1 MLRKTITGIGFLII
15 SFVHAQ
21 TDTISLTLQESIALA
36 INNHPDL
43 KLAGLQA
50 ETSEVLF
57 KQTRSNLLPDLNARV
72 NLGLNNGRSI
82 DPFTNSYID
91 EQLTFSNAGLTLDAT
106 IFNGFRLRNSIQRDR
121 FNLKASEMEVE
132 AARQDLILNVTL
144 AYLQLLNNRDL
155 IALAQ
160 LRRKATKEQLE
171 RLKVLYEQGQGNP
184 AGYTDLQGELAGD
197 RTAVVKAKNSY
208 ASSML
213 ELSRLL
219 NIDAPITAKDLN
231 VPLQPELYELTAEEV
246 FEDAKKNLATFKAKE
261 LRIKAAEEDL
271 SVSRS
276 FYFPEVSL
284 FAQLNTNYSS
294 VARFFTATGTR
305 LSETG
310 GFVTIEDENIPVLT
324 NEITY
329 AEEVIPYSDQ
339 LNNNLNSV
347 VGVGMNIPLF
357 NGFRAKH
364 NVALEKIQLK
374 ETEAEYEK
382 MLGLFRQAIWE
393 AHEDMRASY
402 EEYQLLGEQVA
413 AFAES
418 FRVNEIRFN
427 NGVSNTVE
435 YIISKN
441 KLDNARIR
449 LANARYEYL
458 LRKKVLEY
466 YRGRK

>member
-1 MLRKTITGIGFLII
+1 MLRKTITGIAFLMI
-15 SFVHAQ
+15 SLAHAQ
-21 TDTISLTLQESIALA
+21 TDTITLTLQESIELA
-36 INNHPDL
+36 IKNNPDL
-43 KLAGLQA
+43 KIAGLQA

-57 KQTRSNLLPDLNARV
+57 KQTRSQLLPDLNARA

-91 EQLTFSNAGLTLDAT
+91 EQLTFSNAGLSLDAT
-106 IFNGFRLRNSIQRDR
+106 IFKGFRLKNSIQRDR
-121 FNLKASEMEVE
+121 FNLQASEMEVE
-132 AARQDLILNVTL
+132 AEKQNLILNVTL
-144 AYLQLLNNRDL
+144 TYLQLLNNRDL
-155 IALAQ
+155 VALAQ
-160 LRRKATKEQLE
+160 LQQEATKEQLE
-171 RLKVLYEQGQGNP
+171 RLKIFYDQGKGNP
-184 AGYTDLQGELAGD
+184 AGYTDLQGQLAGD
-197 RTAVVKAKNSY
+197 RTAVINARNAYVRSV
-208 ASSML
+208 L

-219 NIDAPITAKDLN
+219 NVDTPITARDLN

-246 FEDAKKNLATFKAKE
+246 FEDARENLSTFKAKE
-261 LRIKAAEEDL
+261 LRIKAAEENV
-271 SVSRS
+271 SISRS
-276 FYFPEVSL
+276 FYSPEVSL

-294 VARFFTATGTR
+294 VARLYEATGSR

-310 GFVTIEDENIPVLT
+310 DFVSIEDENIPVLT
-324 NEITY
+324 NETIY
-329 AEEVIPYSDQ
+329 AEETIPYSDQ

-347 VGVGMNIPLF
+347 VGVGIDIPLF

-374 ETEAEYEK
+374 ETEAEFEK

-393 AHEDMRASY
+393 AHADMRASF
-402 EEYQLLGEQVA
+402 EEYKLLGEQVA

-441 KLDNARIR
+441 NLDNARIR
-449 LANARYEYL
+449 LANAKYEYL

-466 YRGRK
+466 YRGKM